1 MKNTL
6 VRGFVLALAVVGFTA
21 SSVAA
26 SHSGSKNM
34 AKVGSA
40 PKISGSFPACLATLP
55 PAASTRLSFQT
66 GGTKISISWDGRSR
80 RRG

>member
-26 SHSGSKNM
+26 SHSGFKNI

-40 PKISGSFPACLATLP
+40 PKVTGPFPQCLPSNPGPCGL
-55 PAASTRLSFQT
+55 
-66 GGTKISISWDGRSR
+66 D
-80 RRG
+80 